1 MEEEI
6 ALKIDYD
13 GNWKVITGELILD
26 FVQFTI
32 PTLYEDLDLS
42 VEPKFLEQEF
52 FEIVE
57 ELQTKNI
64 TDKLVKF
71 KLKNGQDK
79 WIFIHIEFQTE
90 GNISERMFTYYRR
103 ILDKYGKEI
112 TAVVVYTGNY
122 VPKIHN
128 QYQSSNYGTEV
139 LYRFNT
145 YVVAKQ
151 KETDLLKDNNPF
163 SIVVLANLYVN
174 KTKKDL
180 RKRLSFKEK
189 LYEIAAQRGYSV
201 GKTSQLF
208 IFVKELMRLTPAL
221 EQEFQHYIISQQKIE
236 KDMMPVSQGT
246 KDFLNEFAK
255 KVYGK
260 TMEEVTKEN
269 EDKEAV
275 IQDKE
280 AVIQDKEAVIQD
292 KNRII
297 IRSIVNLRD
306 SMNLSALQIASVLDI
321 EVSYVEQ
328 VLTNLED

>member
-128 QYQSSNYGTEV
+128 QYQSYNYGTEV

-280 AVIQDKEAVIQD
+280 AVIQDK
-292 KNRII
+292 NRII

-328 VLTNLED
+328 ILTNLED